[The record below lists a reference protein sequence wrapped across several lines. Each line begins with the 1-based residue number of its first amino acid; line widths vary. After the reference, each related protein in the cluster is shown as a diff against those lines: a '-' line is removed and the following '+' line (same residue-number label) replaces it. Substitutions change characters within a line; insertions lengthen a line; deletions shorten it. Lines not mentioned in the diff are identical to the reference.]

1 MKKTLI
7 KVLQFLC
14 QLLLVAVIML
24 TPIVLV
30 NIIVEV
36 LAHILTIEVILYMLV
51 TFIIIL
57 LFYIKSLD
65 NRQ

>member
-24 TPIVLV
+24 TPIMLV

-36 LAHILTIEVILYMLV
+36 LAHILTMEVILYMLV
-51 TFIIIL
+51 AFIIIL

>member
-24 TPIVLV
+24 TPIRLV

-36 LAHILTIEVILYMLV
+36 LAHILTMEVILYMLV

>member
-24 TPIVLV
+24 TPIILV

-36 LAHILTIEVILYMLV
+36 LAHILTM
-51 TFIIIL
+51 
-57 LFYIKSLD
+57 
-65 NRQ
+65 